1 LLSGIVDKF
10 HKANQRKDYS
20 ITKLKERQSK
30 HIEQVMNTMEQS
42 FIEEEERKMS
52 KLDRT
57 QSKNLTFLQRLE
69 NQNKER
75 SLEHEHRFK

>member
-42 FIEEEERKMS
+42 FIEEEERK
-52 KLDRT
+52 
-57 QSKNLTFLQRLE
+57 
-69 NQNKER
+69 
-75 SLEHEHRFK
+75 